1 MSSPHTHIDITH
13 EPDEA
18 VIARRL
24 KFVLD
29 QSSHSIPAA
38 TADRLYAA
46 RQAAMARASSSAR
59 PRRGMGVVAVLA
71 RGLSSAVFR
80 QSAAVF
86 LLAALAI
93 TANDWL
99 QADANEELV
108 EVDSALLADDLP
120 LDAYIDRGFGA
131 WLEKESQ

>member
-1 MSSPHTHIDITH
+1 MSPPHTHVDIAH

-29 QSSHSIPAA
+29 QSSQSLSVA
-38 TADRLYAA
+38 TTDRLYAA
-46 RQAAMARASSSAR
+46 RQAAMARVGSGVA
-59 PRRGMGVVAVLA
+59 PTRRMGVVTVLA

-80 QSAAVF
+80 QSAAVV